1 MGSEAKKI
9 LQGAMALS
17 EEDRRRV
24 GEALL
29 DSVPRDTD
37 EEIAA
42 AWRSEV
48 LNRVDEVRRGEAIT
62 ESYSEVKTH
71 LKDALDSTR

>member
-9 LQGAMALS
+9 LEDAMTLS
-17 EEDRRRV
+17 EEDRRRL

-29 DSVPRDTD
+29 DSVPRDSD

-48 LNRVDEVRRGEAIT
+48 LNRIDEVRHGEAVT
-62 ESYSEVKTH
+62 ESYSEVKAH
-71 LKDALDSTR
+71 LKDALDSVR